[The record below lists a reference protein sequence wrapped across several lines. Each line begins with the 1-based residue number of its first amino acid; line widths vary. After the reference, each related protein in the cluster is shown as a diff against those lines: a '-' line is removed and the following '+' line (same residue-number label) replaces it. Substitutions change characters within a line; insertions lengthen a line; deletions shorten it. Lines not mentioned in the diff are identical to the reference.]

1 MEKELLKTVIQSW
14 DAYKR
19 YLDETYVGSDTI
31 PASKLD
37 NLDIADE
44 ALMNLMDAYSGWED

>member
-1 MEKELLKTVIQSW
+1 MERELLKTVIQSW